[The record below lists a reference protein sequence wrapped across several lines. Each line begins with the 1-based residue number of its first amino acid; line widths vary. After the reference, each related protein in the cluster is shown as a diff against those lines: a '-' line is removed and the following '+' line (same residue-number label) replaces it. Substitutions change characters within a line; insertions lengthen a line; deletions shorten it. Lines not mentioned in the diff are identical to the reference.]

1 MNFADLYNNN
11 RTAVE
16 RAMLSMWCGES
27 SNASQA
33 SYVKQLHDVIKRLF
47 APRNAVP
54 VVQCMNSYLPVHSVT
69 APEAEALVGELWH
82 RTLPKNTYYSP
93 YEHQYLSWDNLLN
106 KTVLIDGE
114 AKPKS
119 ICVTTGTGSGKTECF
134 MLPLVYD
141 LLQLKK
147 SQPVQGH
154 SIKAIF
160 LYPLNALMED
170 QKERLEKILEDTEL
184 TYTVYNGDLPE
195 IEPKED
201 DHTPEAEKL
210 RNRIAQLRGEYVDPN
225 TGEKCYRFGKMLY
238 TRQQVRQSPPD
249 ILLTNPTMLEYIL
262 LRGADAPLINPALKS
277 LRWMAIDET
286 HTYSGAGAAE
296 LALLLRRVMLA
307 FNVKPEDVRFATSS
321 ATFGNTDDPTSAAEE
336 KERLRKFIAGITGTH
351 NQQVEVIDGKRIG
364 EDNIPAGEDE
374 QRWKIIF
381 KNDFIELDKLFPGN
395 ETIDEKLLMLDQ
407 MCEREEQRY
416 HAAGK
421 AAPDMKLKV
430 HYFYRVPNNGLFVR
444 LTEHEDGSFKI
455 YTETP
460 NDVST
465 NTEPLLELS
474 RCKSCGEYVAVG
486 MVDVNSWEYKAL
498 APDDSDMFDLPDPDD
513 DNSDLKYIIFALSN
527 QANARGDNN
536 VKFKVEDN
544 KLINV
549 KPGEIKPG
557 EWHVIGNVQC
567 RCPYCNTKQTRART
581 NEKDIENDASGNME
595 DARLQKFRLSADFIS
610 RILAPSVLDQL
621 DKFKPQTNDALM
633 LHDGQQFIS
642 FVDSRQAAAKA
653 TLRQNLEQERLWFYS
668 TIYHELCRRRAEY
681 DKNKAIVDK
690 IKEQISALE
699 VGSDEFIAKANQLGA
714 AKAKLNDHI
723 TWMEIADLI
732 RKDKYCLPFCAQ
744 FVKRS
749 SDSEELNNDGTI
761 PEGVIKRYIQSI
773 MVMYLAKRP
782 ASAASPETMG
792 LFHTCYPQLNKIK
805 ELPDAVEK
813 YNELMDHDENR
824 ISIEDWRNLIQI
836 FVDYNIRS
844 NQSIFLR
851 IDENTPLDIFDCQ
864 RFATEKPR
872 RRPAHK
878 PVVEENKLTQSRVAR
893 YLCQL
898 IVRDGNATNMNDAY
912 GEFFNYISNVVDAL
926 WDTLNDPENE
936 LLETATI
943 WDEDNTQHIPER
955 EGAIRMNLINFSFKL
970 YDDVYLCD
978 TTTDSVERHTYCMRP
993 IQNNFKHFSPY
1004 LAGSQPVDLDE
1015 DLHEKWT
1022 PYPYYQGA
1030 GGDVTPEMVTEWAK
1044 EHRKLLWNNNL
1055 WGEDGVFADRLM
1067 AIHLIPNLFIQAEH
1081 TAQVDKSVARQLQ
1094 EAFKKH
1100 KINILACSTTMEMGV
1115 DLGNLEVVMLS
1126 SVPPMPANYKQR
1138 AGRSG
1143 RNNKVRS
1150 ACITLCGSDAIGL
1163 RTLFAPVEMIIKR
1176 PVAVPSVDLKS
1187 PQVVQR
1193 HVNSFLIRAF
1203 GVYTAGVHGGSLK
1216 QEVVDFYTPF
1226 RIDKSSTGFKQVYDR
1241 NNALVS
1247 PDQKLGEPQGTMFE
1261 LFNQR
1266 CASALSDE
1274 LYQGLGLLLKDTIF
1288 DGQQTY
1294 VVHKAAE
1301 ANNRCYSEL
1310 SSKLEDYAEA
1320 LKNATNSK
1328 FIRKLTWQYTET
1340 LSDRL
1345 LSYWATHR
1353 FTPNANMPV
1362 NVLSLDLDPSFKRD
1376 YSYLSSSSNPS
1387 YTLRE
1392 AISQY
1397 APGNSI
1403 VVDGVVYTVRGLE
1416 TSSQYQ
1422 ESKVFKQIYHNINKT
1437 VINDGNSLDNKI
1449 PWPVNNDTA
1458 LTLIQP
1464 ASFMPDPFEDKTR
1477 IIDNNVYTHVS
1488 AQLIDTDDWTS
1499 GPRDPHLFSVRSNRD
1514 TGDAKILYYN
1524 EGCGYGYCYCQRCG
1538 RTILETEVA
1547 DPDNPLKLP
1556 HDMNPALPRDPNKPR
1571 FHYAISGKQ
1580 ISSRKER
1587 KSCIG
1592 SNNAEHI
1599 KRNVIIGGLI
1609 QTDFSEIRLRHKDS
1623 NKWISNRDSEANLL
1637 FTLGIVFSQALVDH
1651 LGKER
1656 GAVDFAIMPN
1666 GHLCVF
1672 DTNPGGAGY
1681 ANQLSS
1687 VVIMSEVIR
1696 ISKQMLLR
1704 AKQRNS
1710 KDMILDKFTLRF
1722 MKYIDIDAAIAWIE
1736 EEEEATQKLPHE
1748 IESLFPN
1755 AQEVSIQE
1763 MERSFNAATEA
1774 PILFVDNNF
1783 NTWNYSDEQ
1792 NSWRGQHLNNFAGRG
1807 LTPTFC
1813 IAANGDK
1820 TMNAPILAMIQ
1831 AIKGWTKDV
1840 KLMANPYAQNGVYP
1854 IAYINGMIY
1863 VTNNPEFATLNDKW
1877 ANETMYCAQINDP
1890 STNAISVDTTP
1901 KPSMRIFTLSH
1912 NSFRD
1917 INSKTLGAI
1926 IEEKSRDIIKQFV
1939 EHCKQHTDQLSIVY
1953 QDEHLKSVLAMVLT
1967 LQTVEHFVKLI
1978 GKDFNLKFLVEKY
1991 DESSN
1996 RPSIQANLPGSSIRD
2011 AFLEGLSRQW
2021 VEELNENNAGKFK
2034 GEVEKVV
2041 SQERRTLT
2049 HWRVLTISCGTKK
2062 LSIYPDGGFL
2072 NGWKLGNTTRFYTNH
2087 DTSTA
2092 DNIALS
2098 RTHDIKYDVAIE
2110 DIE

>member
-16 RAMLSMWCGES
+16 KTMLSMWCGES
-27 SNASQA
+27 SNDSQA
-33 SYVKQLHDVIKRLF
+33 SYIKQLRGVISNLF
-47 APRNAVP
+47 APNNAVP

-69 APEAEALVGELWH
+69 AYQAEGLVGNLWQK
-82 RTLPKNTYYSP
+82 TLPIGKYYPP

-134 MLPLVYD
+134 MLPLVQD
-141 LLQLKK
+141 LLHPKK
-147 SQPVQGH
+147 PQPIEQGP

-170 QKERLEKILEDTEL
+170 QKERLEKILKDTEL

-195 IEPKED
+195 REPKDD
-201 DHTPEAEKL
+201 DHTPEANKL
-210 RNRIAQLRGEYVDPN
+210 RNRIAQLRGEYIDEA
-225 TGEKCYRFGKMLY
+225 TGETRHRFGKMLY
-238 TRQQVRQSPPD
+238 TRQQVRETPPD

-262 LRGADAPLINPALKS
+262 LRGADAPLTNPELQS
-277 LRWMAIDET
+277 LRWVVIDET
-286 HTYSGAGAAE
+286 HTYTGAGAAE
-296 LALLLRRVMLA
+296 IALLLRRVMLA

-321 ATFGNTDDPTSAAEE
+321 ATFGNTDDPAKKAEE
-336 KERLRKFIAGITGTH
+336 EEKLRQFIAGITGAH
-351 NQQVEVIDGKRIG
+351 LEQVEVIDGKRVG
-364 EDNIPAGEDE
+364 EDNIPSGEDE
-374 QRWKIIF
+374 QRWKLIF
-381 KNDFIELDKLFPGN
+381 NNDFIELDKLFPENGSVA
-395 ETIDEKLLMLDQ
+395 EKLLMLDQ

-416 HAAGK
+416 RAAGK
-421 AAPDMKLKV
+421 DVPDMKLKV

-460 NDVST
+460 NDIGT
-465 NTEPLLELS
+465 NPVPLLELS
-474 RCKSCGEYVAVG
+474 RCKSCGEYVGVG
-486 MVDVNSWEYKAL
+486 MVDVNTWEYKAL

-513 DNSDLKYIIFALSN
+513 DDSNLKYIIFALSN

-536 VKFKVEDN
+536 VKFKIEDN

-549 KPGEIKPG
+549 KPGGIKPG

-567 RCPYCNTKQTRART
+567 RCPYCNSKQSRART

-595 DARLQKFRLSADFIS
+595 DTRLQKFRLSADFIS
-610 RILAPSVLDQL
+610 RLLAPSVLDQL
-621 DKFKPQTNDALM
+621 DKFKPSPNDNLM

-668 TIYHELCRRRAEY
+668 TIYHELCSRRAEY
-681 DKNKAIVDK
+681 DKNKVIVDNLK
-690 IKEQISALE
+690 DQIATLE
-699 VGSDEFIAKANQLGA
+699 VGSDDYFMKVGQLSQAKS
-714 AKAKLNDHI
+714 KLKDHI
-723 TWMEIADLI
+723 TWMEIAELI
-732 RKDKYCLPFCAQ
+732 RKDDYCIPFCKQ
-744 FVKRS
+744 FIKRS
-749 SDSEELNNDGTI
+749 SDSDELNDDGTI
-761 PEGVIKRYIQSI
+761 PDGIVKRYIQSI

-792 LFHTCYPQLNKIK
+792 LFQTCYPQLQNIK
-805 ELPDAVEK
+805 SLPEAVER
-813 YNELMDHDENR
+813 YNELMDNDDNR
-824 ISIEDWRNLIQI
+824 ISIEDWRNLIQV

-851 IDENTPLDIFDCQ
+851 IDDTNPLDIFDCQ

-878 PVVEENKLTQSRVAR
+878 PVVAENKLTQSRVAR

-898 IVRDGNATNMNDAY
+898 IVRDGNATDMNDAY

-926 WDTLNDPENE
+926 WDTLNDPQNH
-936 LLETATI
+936 LLEIATV
-943 WDEDNTQHIPER
+943 WDEDNTRHVPER
-955 EGAIRMNLINFSFKL
+955 DEAIRMNLINFSFKL

-978 TTTDSVERHTYCMRP
+978 TTTDSKDRHTFCMRP

-1004 LAGSQPVDLDE
+1004 LAGSQPVDLE
-1015 DLHEKWT
+1015 EELHEKWA
-1022 PYPYYQGA
+1022 PYPYYHGVP
-1030 GGDVTPEMVTEWAK
+1030 GDVTREMINDWAK
-1044 EHRKLLWNNNL
+1044 ENRKLLYNNNL
-1055 WGEDGVFADRLM
+1055 WGEDGVFADRLT
-1067 AIHLIPNLFIQAEH
+1067 AIHVTPNLFIQAEH

-1094 EAFKKH
+1094 ESFKKH
-1100 KINILACSTTMEMGV
+1100 RINILACSTTMEMGV

-1163 RTLFAPVEMIIKR
+1163 RTLYSPVETIIKR
-1176 PVAVPSVDLKS
+1176 PVAVPTVDLKS

-1193 HVNSFLIRAF
+1193 HVNSFLVRSF
-1203 GVYTAGVHGGSLK
+1203 GVFGGSL
-1216 QEVVDFYTPF
+1216 QQRVVDFYTPF
-1226 RIDKSSTGFKQVYDR
+1226 HIDKAPSGYKQVIDR
-1241 NNALVS
+1241 NNAVVS
-1247 PDQKLGEPQGTMFE
+1247 PDQKLGQTDGTMYE
-1261 LFNQR
+1261 RFNKCCDQ
-1266 CASALSDE
+1266 ALSEE
-1274 LYQGLGLLLKDTIF
+1274 LYQKLGLLLKDTVF
-1288 DGQQTY
+1288 DGQQNY

-1310 SSKLEDYAEA
+1310 SAKVEDYAEA
-1320 LKNATNSK
+1320 LKNADNQK
-1328 FIRKLTWQYTET
+1328 FRRKLSWQYTET

-1345 LSYWATHR
+1345 ISYWATNR

-1362 NVLSLDLDPSFKRD
+1362 NVLQLDLDPSFRRD
-1376 YSYLSSSSNPS
+1376 YNIVSSSSNPS
-1387 YTLRE
+1387 YSLRE
-1392 AISQY
+1392 AIAQY

-1403 VVDGVVYTVRGLE
+1403 VVDGVVYTVRGIE
-1416 TSSQYQ
+1416 TSSQYR
-1422 ESKVFKQIYHNINKT
+1422 ESRVFKQIYRNINKT
-1437 VINDGNSLDNKI
+1437 VIEDGNSLDNKI

-1458 LTLIQP
+1458 LTLIEP

-1499 GPRDPHLFSVRSNRD
+1499 GPKDPHLFSVRSNRD

-1538 RTILETEVA
+1538 RTIIESEVA
-1547 DPDNPLKLP
+1547 DPENPLKLP
-1556 HDMNPALPRDPNKPR
+1556 HDMNPALPRDPEKPR
-1571 FHYAISGKQ
+1571 FHYAMSGKQ
-1580 ISSRKER
+1580 IGSRKER

-1623 NKWISNRDSEANLL
+1623 NNWLTNRDSEANLL

-1681 ANQLSS
+1681 SNQLSS

-1704 AKQRNS
+1704 AKRCNS
-1710 KDMILDKFTLRF
+1710 KDMILDKFTLRY

-1736 EEEEATQKLPHE
+1736 EEEEATQKLPQE
-1748 IESLFPN
+1748 IEALFPK
-1755 AQEVSIQE
+1755 AEEVSIQE
-1763 MERSFNAATEA
+1763 LERNFSGATEE
-1774 PILFVDNNF
+1774 PILFVDNHF
-1783 NTWNYSDEQ
+1783 STWNYDDER

-1813 IAANGDK
+1813 IASNGHAL
-1820 TMNAPILAMIQ
+1820 MNVPILQMVQ
-1831 AIKGWTKDV
+1831 SIKGWTKDV
-1840 KLMANPYAQNGVYP
+1840 KIMDNPYKQHGVYP

-1863 VTNNPEFATLNDKW
+1863 VTNNPEFASLNDKW
-1877 ANETMYCAQINDP
+1877 ANETMYCAQIDNP
-1890 STNAISVDTTP
+1890 SLTAVSVDTTP
-1901 KPSMRIFTLSH
+1901 KPTSKIFTLSQ
-1912 NSFRD
+1912 NSYRD
-1917 INSKTLGAI
+1917 ITSKTLGAI
-1926 IEEKSRDIIKQFV
+1926 IQENSQGIVEEFV
-1939 EHCKQHTDQLSIVY
+1939 NHCKNQSGKIDIVY
-1953 QDEHLKSVLAMVLT
+1953 QDEHLKSVLAMVLS
-1967 LQTVEHFVKLI
+1967 LQTIEYFIKLI
-1978 GKDFNLKFLVEKY
+1978 GKDFTLKFKIEKY
-1991 DESSN
+1991 DETSN
-1996 RPSIQANLPGSSIRD
+1996 RSSIQANLPGNSLRD
-2011 AFLEGLSRQW
+2011 TFLEGLSRQW
-2021 VEELNENNAGKFK
+2021 VEDLNERNIDKFQ
-2034 GEVEKVV
+2034 GVLEPVV

-2049 HWRVLTISCGTKK
+2049 HWRVLTITCGNKK

-2072 NGWKLGNTTRFYTNH
+2072 NGWKLGNTTRFYTNG
-2087 DTSTA
+2087 DTSTV
-2092 DNIALS
+2092 DNIALT
-2098 RTHDIKYDVAIE
+2098 RTQDIKYDVAIE